1 MNKRHWTILVITL
14 ALMAVLLLPACAQ
27 PAPAPTPAPTPTP
40 APAPIEKV
48 ILRLVIP
55 NPPGDKLTVAAEGV
69 GKRLSERTGGQYEIK
84 VYPGE
89 QLAKIPEYV
98 DAVRTGVVEMFNAGW
113 GIYAGVDPRLAEI
126 PMLYNNVRANAAAS
140 RATTELY
147 GEVFEKKLNQKA
159 LACFTTA
166 ALEVESKK
174 SIKTMADWKGLL
186 IGAINPEC
194 AALAQSLG
202 AAPTI
207 VMWTDAYEALS
218 KGVVDAVFNSTQ
230 WTIVGNLYDVSH
242 YAVRFYAIPTF
253 LGYNINLNAWNKMP
267 KNVQDILIEEA
278 WRGAEEMNA
287 AHIKAETEDKGILTA
302 KGMEVYD
309 VPKAERDKWKEAVRP
324 YVDKKLSDM
333 GDFGTKIRQIAEKA
347 NSENP

>member
-1 MNKRHWTILVITL
+1 MRNGHRAILVVTL
-14 ALMAVLLLPACAQ
+14 ALLAALLLPGCAEQ
-27 PAPAPTPAPTPTP
+27 ATTSAPATSTTPAP
-40 APAPIEKV
+40 EKV
-48 ILRLVIP
+48 TLRLVIP
-55 NPPGDKLTVAAEGV
+55 NPPGDKLTVAAEQM
-69 GKRLSERTGGQYEIK
+69 GKRLSERTGGQYEII

-113 GIYAGVDPRLAEI
+113 GIYAGIDPRLAEI
-126 PMLYNNVRANAAAS
+126 PLLYNNVRANAAAS
-140 RATTELY
+140 RETTALY
-147 GEVFEKKLNQKA
+147 NQVFEQKLNQKA

-174 SIKTMADWKGLL
+174 PIETLADWKGLL

-230 WTIVGNLYDVSH
+230 WTIIGNLYDVSD
-242 YAVRFYAIPTF
+242 YVVRFYAIPTF
-253 LGYNINLNAWNKMP
+253 LGYNINLDVWNKMP
-267 KNVQDILIEEA
+267 KNVQDILVEEA
-278 WRGAEEMNA
+278 WRAADEMNA
-287 AHIKAETEDKGILTA
+287 AHIKAETEDKDILIG
-302 KGMEVYD
+302 KGMEVFD
-309 VPKAERDKWKEAVRP
+309 VPAAERDKWKEAVRP
-324 YVDKKLSDM
+324 YVDKKLLDM
-333 GDFGTKIRQIAEKA
+333 GDFGTKIKEIADKA
-347 NSENP
+347 NSANP